1 MGERHDE
8 GGVWCKPN
16 CPTHRAKERTPAER
30 DTLRAEVVAL
40 TTERDAIAA
49 QFDAYRARWN
59 ADQLP
64 YKEMHDAA
72 VARATAAEAERD
84 ALKKA
89 RPGCS
94 PAPSGGYC
102 VECGQETTRHDM
114 STGACP
120 APVVGLTEEERA
132 EVEKRRTSK
141 TKEWARM
148 LDAETDDPL
157 IAIIDRL
164 TQGPTR

>member
-94 PAPSGGYC
+94 PAP
-102 VECGQETTRHDM
+102 
-114 STGACP
+114 
-120 APVVGLTEEERA
+120 VVGLTEA
-132 EVEKRRTSK
+132 EKLVVTNIKAGVYSLYTSQ
-141 TKEWARM
+141 
-148 LDAETDDPL
+148 LL
-157 IAIIDRL
+157 GIIDRL